1 MSLAARDSQFVIG
14 RLLGLRFGSELLI
27 LGFTLL
33 CLVFF
38 LYPGI
43 WILLASFKTPETMFA
58 KGAGVYTIQNYIHLF
73 ESGFTRALINSFLVC
88 IASVLVST
96 FVSVTAAYAFSRMSF
111 RGRRQL
117 FQTVLLGQTFPWIVL
132 VTPLFIWFARIGL
145 LDSWVG
151 LVAAYVAVTIPFSI
165 YMLVGYLQGIP
176 RSLDEAALIDG
187 ANHFQ
192 ILGKVILPVMLPGV
206 IATATHCFLVC
217 WGEYLFALA
226 FLSDESLK
234 TMPLLLQNYFGDGA
248 PEWGLV
254 MAASVIATVPTLAL
268 FLPVQG
274 RIVSGLGGGA
284 VK

>member
-1 MSLAARDSQFVIG
+1 M
-14 RLLGLRFGSELLI
+14 RF
-27 LGFTLL
+27 
-33 CLVFF
+33 
-38 LYPGI
+38 
-43 WILLASFKTPETMFA
+43 A
-58 KGAGVYTIQNYIHLF
+58 
-73 ESGFTRALINSFLVC
+73 
-88 IASVLVST
+88 
-96 FVSVTAAYAFSRMSF
+96 
-111 RGRRQL
+111 GRRVL

-145 LDSWVG
+145 LDSRLG
-151 LVAAYVAVTIPFSI
+151 LIAAYVAVTIPFSV

-187 ANHFQ
+187 ASHTQ
-192 ILGKVILPVMLPGV
+192 ILWKIILPVMMPGV
-206 IATATHCFLVC
+206 VATATHSFLVC

-226 FLSDESLK
+226 FLADDSRK

-254 MAASVIATVPTLAL
+254 MAASVIATLPTLAM
-268 FLPVQG
+268 FLPVQA

>member
-1 MSLAARDSQFVIG
+1 MSVAERESQFMLGQIF
-14 RLLGLRFGSELLI
+14 GLRLGGELLI
-27 LGFTLL
+27 LAFTWLFL
-33 CLVFF
+33 AFF
-38 LYPGI
+38 LYPGV

-58 KGAGVYTIQNYIHLF
+58 KGLGVYTLQNYRQLF
-73 ESGFTRALINSFLVC
+73 ESGFTLALANSLFVC
-88 IASVLVST
+88 AVAVVLSTLASVC
-96 FVSVTAAYAFSRMSF
+96 AAYAFSRMGF
-111 RGRRQL
+111 PGRRLL

-145 LDSWVG
+145 LDSQLG
-151 LVAAYVAVTIPFSI
+151 LIAAYVAVTIPFSV

-187 ANHFQ
+187 ASHFQ
-192 ILGKVILPVMLPGV
+192 ILWKIIVPVIMPGI
-206 IATATHCFLVC
+206 IATATHSFLVC

-226 FLSDESLK
+226 FLADDSRK

-254 MAASVIATVPTLAL
+254 MAASVVATLPTLAL
-268 FLPVQG
+268 FLPVQA